1 MPGNGLQI
9 VEIDYR
15 KMLPERNLTPESPV
29 IAGLIQFERY
39 DNRFHWNRP
48 DSIIEI
54 YVPLETAAG
63 GQALD
68 HLVPVS
74 VVGLS
79 VVEFAS
85 NNSVMATKILAL
97 LEKSGITWASA

>member
-1 MPGNGLQI
+1 MNMKTTKLLYPEWQGYGLDLDFFDPGDFKG
-9 VEIDYR
+9 
-15 KMLPERNLTPESPV
+15 
-29 IAGLIQFERY
+29 ALI
-39 DNRFHWNRP
+39 P
-48 DSIIEI
+48 
-54 YVPLETAAG
+54 AAG
-63 GQALD
+63 GIALD
-68 HLVPVS
+68 HLVPVLTDLNSHYS